1 MKKIILFGL
10 LFHHFFAVAQCSPD
24 ITLSTGTFIIPLT
37 ESSTWIRTSLV
48 NTTTTTMSSTVV
60 IKLDA
65 HNTDGYIELNP
76 GFISSPTTGAFI
88 AQALNGCDTGAP
100 TKIPA
105 NGKMETKTLG
115 DVVIYPNP
123 SKNIFYIKTDNLN
136 NGTIEV
142 YNILG
147 VKILEQKF
155 QKDTVAEI
163 DLHDQSAQM
172 FMVKIISKDL
182 TAIKRIIKD

>member
-1 MKKIILFGL
+1 MKKIILFCL
-10 LFHHFFAVAQCSPD
+10 LFHHFFASAQCSPD
-24 ITLSTGTFIIPLT
+24 ITLSTGTFSTPLT

-76 GFISSPTTGAFI
+76 GFLSSPTTGAFI
-88 AQALNGCDTGAP
+88 AQALNGCTTGE
-100 TKIPA
+100 PA
-105 NGKMETKTLG
+105 KRFINEAIENNI
-115 DVVIYPNP
+115 VIYPNP

-136 NGTIEV
+136 GGTIEV

-155 QKDTVAEI
+155 QKDTIAEI
-163 DLHDQSAQM
+163 DLHNQPAEM

-182 TAIKRIIKD
+182 TTIKRIIKN